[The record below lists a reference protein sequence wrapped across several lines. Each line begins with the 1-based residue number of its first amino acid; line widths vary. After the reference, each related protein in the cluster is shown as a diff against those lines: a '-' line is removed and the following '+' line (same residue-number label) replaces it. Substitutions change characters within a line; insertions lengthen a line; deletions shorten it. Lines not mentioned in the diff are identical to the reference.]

1 MKLAQSSVLAL
12 LAPAVTAR
20 FVETNERD
28 NVQLYPSG
36 FYETSTEK
44 YLIELAPGNTRW
56 VTEDEKWELRRVCPM
71 TPSPV
76 HFHGYYQ
83 PVASRSM
90 ANKFFLLSFSNS

>member
-1 MKLAQSSVLAL
+1 MKASLLAL
-12 LAPAVTAR
+12 LLPAAASAR
-20 FVETNERD
+20 FVEPGEVTVPVVAFPDEAAEG
-28 NVQLYPSG
+28 V
-36 FYETSTEK
+36 EK
-44 YLIELAPGNTRW
+44 FLVELAPGETRW
-56 VTEDEKWELRRVCPM
+56 ITEDEKWELRRVCPM